1 MLPDTAWERHSNPKS
16 GWTRLLAYPALIV
29 GIYTRKWVVLGATLL
44 FIAVNPILFPAPE
57 EEPDDWMYRGVL
69 AERQWS
75 ERGKPFVGLGF
86 PQVLSLVQSVAFLA
100 NIYAAYKRKPLA
112 TAAGTVATMALKL
125 WFVNELIKRYD
136 PELAAESA

>member
-1 MLPDTAWERHSNPKS
+1 MLPETAWERHSNPKS
-16 GWTRLLAYPALIV
+16 GWTRLLAYPALIL

-44 FIAVNPILFPAPE
+44 FLAINPVLFSAPDDD
-57 EEPDDWMYRGVL
+57 PDDWMYRGVL

-86 PQVLSLVQSVAFLA
+86 PQVLSLAQSVAFLA
-100 NIYAAYKRKPLA
+100 NLYAAYKRKPLA
-112 TAAGTVATMALKL
+112 TAVTTVATMALKL

-136 PELAAESA
+136 ASESNQSV

>member
-1 MLPDTAWERHSNPKS
+1 MLPDAVWRRHSNPKS
-16 GWTRLLAYPALIV
+16 GWTRLLAYPVLILAV
-29 GIYTRKWVVLGATLL
+29 YTRKWALLGLTLG
-44 FIAVNPILFPAPE
+44 FVAVNPVLFREPE

-86 PQVLSLVQSVAFLA
+86 PQVLSLVQIFAFLA
-100 NIYAAYKRKPLA
+100 NLYAAYKRKPLA
-112 TAAGTVATMALKL
+112 TVATTVATMALKL

-136 PELAAESA
+136 PELAVA

>member
-1 MLPDTAWERHSNPKS
+1 MLPDTVWRRHSNPKS
-16 GWTRLLAYPALIV
+16 GWTRLLAYPALIL
-29 GIYTRKWVVLGATLL
+29 GIYTRKWLALGVTLV
-44 FIAVNPILFPAPE
+44 FVAVNPVLFSEPE

-86 PQVLSLVQSVAFLA
+86 PQVISLLQIGAFAGNL
-100 NIYAAYKRKPLA
+100 YAAYKRKPLA
-112 TAAGTVATMALKL
+112 TALGTVVTMALKL

-136 PELAAESA
+136 PALAIK

>member
-29 GIYTRKWVVLGATLL
+29 GIYTRKWVALGATLF
-44 FIAVNPILFPAPE
+44 FIAINPVLFSAPD

-75 ERGKPFVGLGF
+75 DRGKPFVGLGF
-86 PQVLSLVQSVAFLA
+86 PQVLSLVQIFAFLA
-100 NIYAAYKRKPLA
+100 NLYAAYKRRPLA
-112 TAAGTVATMALKL
+112 TAATTVATMALKL

-136 PELAAESA
+136 ASESTRSV